1 MTVPELCEFTHNY
14 FDRGDNAISG
24 TFAFEPDTMPEGVAK
39 GQYFRV
45 IGSVFNDGVHKAGD
59 ADLTTETFSGVVQPM
74 RVPPAFVALALTI
87 TEYDKSIPAGGKYSS
102 QSFNGWSGTL
112 ATGEGGLPATGID
125 RYRTEINRWRKL

>member
-14 FDRGDNAISG
+14 FDREDEPISG
-24 TFAFEPDTMPEGVAK
+24 TFAFEPDTVPDGVVN

-45 IGSVFNDGVHKAGD
+45 IGSIFNDGVHKAGD
-59 ADLTTETFSGVVQPM
+59 ADLTAETFTGRVQPM

-87 TEYDKSIPAGGKYSS
+87 TEYDKAIPAGGKYTS

-112 ATGEGGLPATGID
+112 ASGSDGLPATGID

>member
-1 MTVPELCEFTHNY
+1 MTVPELCDFTHNY
-14 FDRGDNAISG
+14 FDRADEPIRG
-24 TFAFEPDTMPEGVAK
+24 TFTFTPDTVPDGVVN

-45 IGSVFNDGVHKAGD
+45 IGSIFNDGVHKAGD
-59 ADLTTETFSGVVQPM
+59 ADLAAETFTGQVQPM

-112 ATGEGGLPATGID
+112 ASGADGLPATGID